1 MKKNKRYTKQFKS
14 DDPTTYLTDVNQ
26 QKNMLLDMIDDEVE
40 KKVKKVKK
48 IQNTLSL
55 KQMRALIRLQRDELG
70 LNR

>member
-48 IQNTLSL
+48 I
-55 KQMRALIRLQRDELG
+55 
-70 LNR
+70 